1 MSTTRTPERCLL
13 EALAVLATL
22 ALMDFDRDTD
32 PQLWDAAV
40 LRDLALTIHAKVAE
54 AHELLDRP
62 GTPAE

>member
-1 MSTTRTPERCLL
+1 MSTTHAPERCLL
-13 EALAVLATL
+13 EAMAMLAALAP
-22 ALMDFDRDTD
+22 ADFDRETD

-40 LRDLALTIHAKVAE
+40 LRDLALAIHRKVAE

>member
-13 EALAVLATL
+13 EAMAML
-22 ALMDFDRDTD
+22 ALVDFDRDTD

-40 LRDLALTIHAKVAE
+40 LRDLALAIHAKVAE